1 MSVSLWL
8 ADRPLVLA
16 SKSESRRALL
26 DSAGVSLEISP
37 ADIDERAI
45 EARAG
50 RADAGEVAAV
60 LARAKALSVAAQKP
74 GRLVLGADQTLAL
87 GQRRFSKPVDRAAA
101 RDQLKV
107 LRGNSHRLHSA
118 LVLARNGALVFE
130 HHEAAQLT
138 MRPFSD
144 DFLER
149 YLDAAGDAVTAS
161 VGAYQVEGSGIH
173 LFERIE
179 GSHFTIL
186 GLPLL
191 PLLDF
196 LRREG
201 CLSA

>member
-1 MSVSLWL
+1 VALWL
-8 ADRPLVLA
+8 ADWPLVLA
-16 SKSESRRALL
+16 SKSQSRRAIL
-26 DSAGVSLEISP
+26 AGAGIPIEVVP

-50 RADAGEVAAV
+50 DCGGAEVAGL
-60 LARAKALSVAAQKP
+60 LARAKAITVAAQKS

-87 GQRRFSKPVDRAAA
+87 EARLFSKPADRVAA
-101 RDQLKV
+101 RDQLKT
-107 LRGNSHRLHSA
+107 LRGKTHVLHSA
-118 LVLARNGALVFE
+118 LAVARDGEIVFE
-130 HHEAAQLT
+130 HHEEARLT
-138 MRPFSD
+138 MRTFSD
-144 DFLER
+144 GFLER
-149 YLDAAGDAVTAS
+149 YLDAAGAAVTAS

-173 LFERIE
+173 LFERIA